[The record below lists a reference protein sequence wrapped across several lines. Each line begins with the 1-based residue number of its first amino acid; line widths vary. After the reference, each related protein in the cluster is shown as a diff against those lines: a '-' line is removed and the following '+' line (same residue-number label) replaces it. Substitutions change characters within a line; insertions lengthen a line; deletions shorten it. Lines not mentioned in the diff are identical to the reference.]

1 MEFTCSVY
9 VPPYGE
15 VTLKVPS
22 PRRFARPPVPLR
34 IVKWPWKVPPAVF
47 AVDANRRVPEASA
60 TVPVKANL
68 VCPTSTV
75 RPWAV
80 VNAVDV
86 WSIVPLRPPVRA
98 RVIMDVTRMLGPA
111 VLVVMSWLLVKVNV
125 PVIMVG
131 AAADAVERSKR
142 IGSARSMTI
151 FLICLTHLLSCLG
164 TFLTLVSALHPWWN
178 VCPDVC

>member
-1 MEFTCSVY
+1 
-9 VPPYGE
+9 
-15 VTLKVPS
+15 
-22 PRRFARPPVPLR
+22 
-34 IVKWPWKVPPAVF
+34 
-47 AVDANRRVPEASA
+47 
-60 TVPVKANL
+60 
-68 VCPTSTV
+68 
-75 RPWAV
+75 
-80 VNAVDV
+80 
-86 WSIVPLRPPVRA
+86 
-98 RVIMDVTRMLGPA
+98 LGPA
-111 VLVVMSWLLVKVNV
+111 VLVVMSWLLVKANV